1 MQANYGNKYFVLS
14 VTTLGSLMAA
24 LDATIVY
31 LALPSMGHF
40 FDTPLSYLTWV
51 IVAYLIAIIATMI
64 PAADLAKRV
73 DKKKLYLSGFVIFA
87 LSSLFVALSP
97 NIFFVIVFRFLEG
110 IGAGILTSTGIPIL
124 LGSFPPQERGKA
136 VGINSI
142 SWAIGTMIGPIL
154 GGFLVM
160 YDWRYIFLINVPIGF
175 IAMILG
181 IQRIPS
187 EPGDRE
193 ARVNQY
199 SSISLIAFIVPFII
213 AITFANLY
221 FSIAALLLLPLFL
234 YLQYKRP
241 LIPGVLLRNKQYSTL
256 LIASALQ
263 AIAFFSVLYS
273 LSVYLQDDVGLSP
286 LDSGLFLFTYPLASM
301 IANPV
306 SGYLL
311 DKTGKGDLLLAIGL
325 CVQSG
330 SILALGITMRFIPEF
345 LFVAGFGGS
354 IFWAPSTTLVVD
366 SAGKELRSIANG
378 SLFTVRNVALTT
390 VISFLPIFLST
401 FSGGKVSV
409 SDIFIGFSG
418 LDLKLGTS
426 YYIIATALV
435 SLSAII
441 PILLYRRF
449 SKSSRATLIGET
461 AHERG

>member
-31 LALPSMGHF
+31 LALPNMGHF
-40 FDTPLSYLTWV
+40 FNTPLSYLTWV

-64 PAADLAKRV
+64 PAADLAKKV
-73 DKKKLYLSGFVIFA
+73 DKKKLYLSGFIIFA

-97 NIFFVIVFRFLEG
+97 NIFFVIAFRFIEG

-124 LGSFPPQERGKA
+124 LSSFPPEERGKA

-142 SWAIGTMIGPIL
+142 SWAIGTMTGPIM

-175 IAMILG
+175 IAMLLG
-181 IQRIPS
+181 IKRIPS
-187 EPGDRE
+187 EPGNK
-193 ARVNQY
+193 AAKVNRY
-199 SSISLIAFIVPFII
+199 SSISLIAFIIPMVI

-221 FSIAALLLLPLFL
+221 FLIIAVLLLPLFL
-234 YLQYKRP
+234 YLQYRKP
-241 LIPGVLLRNKQYSTL
+241 LIPGMLLRNKQYSTL

-273 LSVYLQDDVGLSP
+273 LSVYLQDDIGLTP
-286 LDSGLFLFTYPLASM
+286 FDSGLYLFTYPLASM
-301 IANPV
+301 IANPI

-325 CVQSG
+325 SIQSG
-330 SILALGITMRFIPEF
+330 GILTLGITMKFIPEL
-345 LFVAGFGGS
+345 LFISGFGGS

-366 SAGKELRSIANG
+366 SAGRELRSIANG
-378 SLFTVRNVALTT
+378 SLFTVRNIALST
-390 VISFLPIFLST
+390 VISFLPIFLSS
-401 FSGGKVSV
+401 FSGGTVSV
-409 SDIFIGFSG
+409 GDLFVGFSG

-426 YYIIATALV
+426 YYIITTALV
-435 SLSAII
+435 SFSAIVPVI
-441 PILLYRRF
+441 LYRRF
-449 SKSSRATLIGET
+449 SKSKRLASVMENV
-461 AHERG
+461 